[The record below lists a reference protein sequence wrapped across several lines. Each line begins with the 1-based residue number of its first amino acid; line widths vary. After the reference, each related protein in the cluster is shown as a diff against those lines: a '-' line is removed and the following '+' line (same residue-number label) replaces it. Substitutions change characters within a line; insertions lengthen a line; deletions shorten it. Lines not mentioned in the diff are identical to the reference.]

1 MAKEKKDMTPME
13 RREQMIKDRA
23 ARLARDAEKQG
34 ITPAEL
40 AKKKKD
46 TYIKVVGGAASLLP
60 IGRIV
65 SMASKVIRGGTAAK
79 RTAGAVKEIKE
90 AGRKLNAQSKLKQAA
105 SKPKTGTAVATRP
118 STAVKPRST
127 AVGPKKPSTPKREM
141 KNITPTKA
149 PATRTKIT
157 PKPPK
162 KSTKPVSKAKAA
174 ATVAATTA
182 LGAAALMGNK
192 GQKKTQAATVT
203 APTSRPKRPAKKRGT
218 GMSEGNTVA
227 GSSGRRASK
236 GPGVGKTD
244 KKDPR
249 KGFSSKATPG
259 KKGPL
264 ASARKEYPVTGP
276 GSQSKVLRPK
286 KAEPKIPA
294 GAKRFQ
300 GSYNSKTHKLQN
312 IGGKTYVVKR

>member
-1 MAKEKKDMTPME
+1 MAKAKKDMTPKE

-65 SMASKVIRGGTAAK
+65 SMASKVIRGSAAAK
-79 RTAGAVKEIKE
+79 KTAGAVKQVKE
-90 AGRKLNAQSKLKQAA
+90 AGRKLNVQSKLTRAD

-118 STAVKPRST
+118 STAVKPRGT

-192 GQKKTQAATVT
+192 GQKKTQAATVK
-203 APTSRPKRPAKKRGT
+203 APPSRPKR
-218 GMSEGNTVA
+218 
-227 GSSGRRASK
+227 AS
-236 GPGVGKTD
+236 
-244 KKDPR
+244 
-249 KGFSSKATPG
+249 
-259 KKGPL
+259 
-264 ASARKEYPVTGP
+264 VTGP
-276 GSQSKVLRPK
+276 KPRPKRNAPNYGLGKKDSKNAPNYGLGKMPK
-286 KAEPKIPA
+286 KAEKSKDPRGNQIKAISSLPA
-294 GAKRFQ
+294 GAKRKFG
-300 GSYNSKTHKLQN
+300 GSYNSKKEKLRN
-312 IGGKTYVVKR
+312 IGGKTYVFSK

>member
-1 MAKEKKDMTPME
+1 MTPKE

-65 SMASKVIRGGTAAK
+65 SMASKVIKGGTTAKTAAK
-79 RTAGAVKEIKE
+79 TSRALTTTT
-90 AGRKLNAQSKLKQAA
+90 
-105 SKPKTGTAVATRP
+105 KPKTKSTTGTAVATRP

-141 KNITPTKA
+141 KNITPTK
-149 PATRTKIT
+149 RTKIT
-157 PKPPK
+157 TKPPK

>member
-23 ARLARDAEKQG
+23 ARLARDAKKQG

-46 TYIKVVGGAASLLP
+46 TYVKVLGGAASLLP
-60 IGRIV
+60 IGRII
-65 SMASKVIRGGTAAK
+65 SLASKTIKGATTGTTAAK
-79 RTAGAVKEIKE
+79 TSRAVTTTA
-90 AGRKLNAQSKLKQAA
+90 
-105 SKPKTGTAVATRP
+105 KPKPKPKGTAVATRS

-141 KNITPTKA
+141 KNITPTKP
-149 PATRTKIT
+149 PATRTKVT
-157 PKPPK
+157 PTPPK
-162 KSTKPVSKAKAA
+162 KSTKPMSKSKAAGIAA
-174 ATVAATTA
+174 GTAAV
-182 LGAAALMGNK
+182 GAAALLGNK
-192 GQKKTQAATVT
+192 GQKKTQAASVAT
-203 APTSRPKRPAKKRGT
+203 PTSRPKRPTKKRST

-244 KKDPR
+244 KKDQR

>member
-1 MAKEKKDMTPME
+1 MTPKE

-65 SMASKVIRGGTAAK
+65 SMASKVIKGGTTAKTAAK
-79 RTAGAVKEIKE
+79 TSRALTTTA
-90 AGRKLNAQSKLKQAA
+90 
-105 SKPKTGTAVATRP
+105 KPKTKSTTGTAVATRP
-118 STAVKPRST
+118 STAVKPRGT

-192 GQKKTQAATVT
+192 GQKKTQAATVK
-203 APTSRPKRPAKKRGT
+203 APPSRPKRPTTKRGT

-227 GSSGRRASK
+227 GSSGRR
-236 GPGVGKTD
+236 GG
-244 KKDPR
+244 DPR
-249 KGFSSKATPG
+249 KGFASKATPG
-259 KKGPL
+259 
-264 ASARKEYPVTGP
+264 A
-276 GSQSKVLRPK
+276 K
-286 KAEPKIPA
+286 KAAKSKDPRGNQIKAISSLPA
-294 GAKRFQ
+294 GAKRKFG
-300 GSYNSKTHKLQN
+300 GSYDSKKEKLRN
-312 IGGKTYVVKR
+312 IGGKTYVFSK

>member
-23 ARLARDAEKQG
+23 ARLARDAKKQG

-46 TYIKVVGGAASLLP
+46 TYVKVLGGAASLLP

-65 SMASKVIRGGTAAK
+65 SMASKVIKGGTTAKTAAK
-79 RTAGAVKEIKE
+79 TSRALTTTT
-90 AGRKLNAQSKLKQAA
+90 
-105 SKPKTGTAVATRP
+105 KPKTKSTTGRAVATRP

-141 KNITPTKA
+141 KNITPTK
-149 PATRTKIT
+149 RTKIT
-157 PKPPK
+157 TKPPK

-192 GQKKTQAATVT
+192 GQKKTQAATVAT
-203 APTSRPKRPAKKRGT
+203 PTSRPKRPTTKKRST